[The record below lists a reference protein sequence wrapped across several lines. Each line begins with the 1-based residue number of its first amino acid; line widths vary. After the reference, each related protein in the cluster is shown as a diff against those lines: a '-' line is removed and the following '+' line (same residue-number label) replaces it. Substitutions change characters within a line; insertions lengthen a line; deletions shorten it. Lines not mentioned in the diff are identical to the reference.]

1 MNNYKCKYCDK
12 SWTKKGLELHMV
24 KNKVCRDTQLKV
36 YIEWQIRVKKLNQ
49 AQAFLD
55 K

>member
-1 MNNYKCKYCDK
+1 MNNYKCKYCNK

-36 YIEWQIRVKKLNQ
+36 YIEKYLKNNIYNKL
-49 AQAFLD
+49 
-55 K
+55 